1 MIAYVFQKHPENFAF
16 RLFTILQYCNFPVKF
31 DSLLYFSFTYLAV
44 SIVFA
49 VYKQNLRLNNLRT
62 RRAINAKVSV
72 FVICV
77 KAMIYLL
84 FYDFIDFTL
93 N

>member
-16 RLFTILQYCNFPVKF
+16 GLFTILQYCNLPVKF

-49 VYKQNLRLNNLRT
+49 VYKQN
-62 RRAINAKVSV
+62 
-72 FVICV
+72 
-77 KAMIYLL
+77 
-84 FYDFIDFTL
+84 FTAQQFE